1 MKNKKIIARGFGFEV
16 YTHDNR
22 YYLNTFKDIIHS
34 YSTIEAIAE
43 ALYYGGYI
51 PTKDTS
57 ALNALAI

>member
-1 MKNKKIIARGFGFEV
+1 MKNEKIIARGFGFEV
-16 YTHDNR
+16 YYRANR

-34 YSTIEAIAE
+34 YSTIDGITE

-51 PTKDTS
+51 PTKDIS